1 MNCRKCR
8 AELERL
14 LDSELVPGERA
25 MVEQHLAACAECRQK
40 LSELQALNSVLKA
53 RSAVEPEPDYLAG
66 FNDRF
71 WHEVKRRRRMQ
82 SVEPERRFLPA
93 FWTRIGSVA
102 AVALLLI
109 AVGLVGYRSW
119 HTFFESPS
127 AVLPQPVPEAVPVP
141 EASAKAIEPRPV
153 SRAAEPRA
161 TEIQPPAEEAKP
173 AAPVAAS
180 SPAPARTEP
189 VLKSSPAPVTAPSVQ
204 PPGAQAQGKAEG
216 GKGWGLAERILDA
229 LKTEV
234 SVSSAESEAPSAGA
248 KKGGLKTGEQK
259 SEVKSGQAPGQ
270 EVGGI
275 KTQAVDTVIY
285 SEEKLGAKPVLVSIP
300 DAGDDDRMKYPNME
314 VPVWVVI
321 EKDGS
326 VSRAESRA
334 TTANAGL
341 ERVALS
347 LARQAQFNPGTRAGN
362 VVRVGKIIVVKI
374 KALKQK
380 DD

>member
-14 LDSELVPGERA
+14 LDNELAQGERA
-25 MVEQHLAACAECRQK
+25 VVEQHLAACAECRQK
-40 LSELQALNSVLKA
+40 LSELQALNLVLKV
-53 RSAVEPEPDYLAG
+53 RPGVEPGPDYLAG

-82 SVEPERRFLPA
+82 SLEPERKFLPV
-93 FWTRIGSVA
+93 FWTRVA
-102 AVALLLI
+102 ATAAAALLLI
-109 AVGLVGYRSW
+109 TVGLVGYRSW
-119 HTFFESPS
+119 HTFFEHPGE
-127 AVLPQPVPEAVPVP
+127 ALRETQAPQAAPETGKALETAVPKAVVP
-141 EASAKAIEPRPV
+141 GAARARDVDAEKRSEPEPNAAGEMARPATPPALAPVQPAQANAQTLSLGAQMKTASGGGTGRSAQKQ
-153 SRAAEPRA
+153 
-161 TEIQPPAEEAKP
+161 EIQP
-173 AAPVAAS
+173 APPPVVS
-180 SPAPARTEP
+180 GSGPGYGGAR
-189 VLKSSPAPVTAPSVQ
+189 
-204 PPGAQAQGKAEG
+204 
-216 GKGWGLAERILDA
+216 
-229 LKTEV
+229 
-234 SVSSAESEAPSAGA
+234 
-248 KKGGLKTGEQK
+248 KGGLKLADETPVK
-259 SEVKSGQAPGQ
+259 KSGQAPGQ

-275 KTQAVDTVIY
+275 KAQALDTVIY

-347 LARQAQFNPGTRAGN
+347 LARQAQFLPGKRAGN
-362 VVRVGKIIVVKI
+362 AVRVGKTIVVKI
-374 KALKQK
+374 RALKQK